1 MGEREHDV
9 HVISITE
16 LNAASPARFVEL
28 LDGIFEHSPWVAER
42 AAASRPFRSREDL
55 HAALCAAVAAAPL
68 HEQLALIR
76 AHPELAGRAAVR
88 SALTVESKREQ
99 HGAGLDACTPK
110 EFARL
115 QRLNAAYNAK
125 FGFPFILAVRGH
137 SRASIIGTF
146 ARRLEHETEAERNE
160 ALRQIGRIAA
170 FRLGERVRVD
180 PGAQIMAMH
189 DRLAAFSDDAG
200 KLTCTYLS
208 PAHRLTAGA
217 IHDWML
223 GAGLDASIDAIGN
236 VVGRWRGD
244 GSIGKTLITGSHY
257 DTVIDAGRY
266 DGRLGILLP
275 IACVA
280 ELRQRG
286 VRLPFD
292 LEIVAFADEE
302 GVRYKSTFLG
312 SSALAGSFDPRLLDS
327 VDGDG
332 ITMRAAI
339 ADAGLD
345 ANAIG
350 ALARDPSTLA
360 GYVEVH
366 IEQGPVL
373 LDAGRPLGVV
383 TAIAGS
389 VRMLLTVEGQAGHA
403 GTVPMALRRDA
414 AAAAAEIVLAVERR
428 CSGQAGLVGTVG
440 RLDVPNGAINVI
452 PGHCELSVDI
462 RAGHDAIRDAAVADV
477 LAQIDAIA
485 TRRKVRVDVRRVLEA
500 ATAPC
505 APALQAQWAAAITR
519 TTGEAAPLHLPSGAG
534 HDAMKMTAITP
545 VGMLFVRCG
554 NGGISHHP
562 DETLDAADAAVA
574 ASAFIDFLLHFEPVQ
589 Q

>member
-1 MGEREHDV
+1 MNG
-9 HVISITE
+9 VIALQE
-16 LNAASPARFVEL
+16 LNSASPARFAEL
-28 LDGIFEHSPWVAER
+28 LEGIFEHSPWVAER
-42 AAASRPFRSREDL
+42 AAGARPFDSREDL
-55 HAALCAAVAAAPL
+55 HAALDAVVAAAQR
-68 HEQLALIR
+68 HEQLELIR

-88 SALTVESKREQ
+88 NDLTPASTREQ
-99 HGAGLDACTPK
+99 LGAGLDACSAQ
-110 EFARL
+110 EFAQL
-115 QRLNAAYNAK
+115 QRLNAAYNAR

-137 SRASIIGTF
+137 SRATIIETL
-146 ARRLEHETEAERNE
+146 ARRLEHDVESERSE
-160 ALRQIGRIAA
+160 ALRQISRIAA
-170 FRLGERVRVD
+170 FRLAGRVRVD

-189 DRLAAFSDDAG
+189 EHLASYSDDDG
-200 KLTCTYLS
+200 RLTCTYLS
-208 PAHRLTAGA
+208 TAHRDTAAA
-217 IHDWML
+217 IRDWML

-236 VVGRWRGD
+236 VVGRWHGD
-244 GSIGKTLITGSHY
+244 GAVAKTLITGSHY

-275 IACVA
+275 VACVV

-286 VRLPFD
+286 VVLPFD

-302 GVRYKSTFLG
+302 GVRFKSTFLG

-327 VDGDG
+327 VDHDG
-332 ITMRAAI
+332 VTMRTAI

-345 ANAIG
+345 PAAIG

-389 VRMLLTVEGQAGHA
+389 VRMLVAIEGQAGHA

-414 AAAAAEIVLAVERR
+414 AAAGAEIVLAVERR
-428 CSGQAGLVGTVG
+428 CGGLPGLVGTVG

-452 PGHCELSVDI
+452 PGRCELSIDI
-462 RAGHDAIRDAAVADV
+462 RAGDDAVRDAAVADV

-485 TRRKVRVDVRRVLEA
+485 MRRKVRADIRRVLEA
-500 ATAPC
+500 AAAPC
-505 APALQAQWAAAITR
+505 APALQMQWSAAITR
-519 TTGEAAPLHLPSGAG
+519 TTGEADPLHLPSGAG
-534 HDAMKMTAITP
+534 HDAMKMATITP

-562 DETLDAADAAVA
+562 DETLDAADAAA
-574 ASAFIDFLLHFEPVQ
+574 AANAFIDFLLHFEPVQ